1 MLSDPK
7 LWLPPF
13 HRIPLLSV
21 DPSKVERTEVIAWIN
36 FFVLSCFHVCL
47 VLNNFEPSYCRRP
60 APWQFIYISKSLTYS
75 ATGLSSKNDTI
86 WTWLASGCLLIT
98 SALSA
103 GVNSKLIYNRITSK
117 IQKYRVCVS
126 MHDLIRQSMPCYIRH
141 SIHNYLHGIHAAF
154 LIPRQVCWVEYSV
167 GTSVLHWYS
176 IPLLCRH
183 GRAIKSI
190 NIVRWW
196 T

>member
-1 MLSDPK
+1 MLLSLGFAYITSPFFLPRPTGTAPIPYSCLIHSYSLISVARRINSPEYMLSDPK

-86 WTWLASGCLLIT
+86 WTWLAFGCLLIT
-98 SALSA
+98 SAL
-103 GVNSKLIYNRITSK
+103 KL
-117 IQKYRVCVS
+117 
-126 MHDLIRQSMPCYIRH
+126 
-141 SIHNYLHGIHAAF
+141 
-154 LIPRQVCWVEYSV
+154 E
-167 GTSVLHWYS
+167 
-176 IPLLCRH
+176 CRC
-183 GRAIKSI
+183 K
-190 NIVRWW
+190 
-196 T
+196 